1 MDMDKKML
9 LTDLKVQINYL
20 KLAMNDSQESFRK
33 TIMAHDMLMNKMR
46 HGIMEL
52 ETLSEKI
59 KESYDN

>member
-1 MDMDKKML
+1 MDKKML